1 MDAAEAV
8 TDRMVSRELY
18 AKGIATKVQNQLS
31 ALEAA
36 LVADLAAAL
45 ARLSGK
51 DEARLLAGNYTTDR
65 LKRMIAQVQQFSID
79 WADIVQ
85 TQLETGAIDL
95 IQAEIEF
102 EQRFVAAYAGD
113 AAITIALDANITPQQ
128 VFTAARRRPMETK
141 VMKEVFPEMSRNVK
155 RRVVESLRASYQAGD
170 SVGQAMTRMRSD
182 SELGINRRGAEGLV
196 RTGLAHYASNATL
209 DALKALGVEKVEW
222 VSTLDSR
229 TTAICR
235 SLDRRVF
242 DINDAK
248 LPLPPRH
255 FRCRSA
261 IVAHFEDLPD
271 GRRAA
276 RDSEGN
282 GTTVPASMNY
292 EEWLRKQPK
301 GFAREILGETQYK
314 IWSTGVPVS
323 KFTDKYATRE
333 FTATELRARYAS
345 LFDDE
350 RAKAA

>member
-18 AKGIATKVQNQLS
+18 AKGIATKVRNQLA
-31 ALEAA
+31 ALERA
-36 LVADLAAAL
+36 LEADLAAAL
-45 ARLSGK
+45 ARLSAK
-51 DEARLLAGNYTTDR
+51 DESRLLAGNYTTER
-65 LKRMIAQVQQFSID
+65 LKRLIAQVQQFSID

-85 TQLETGAIDL
+85 SQLEAGALDL
-95 IQAEIEF
+95 IEAEIEF

-113 AAITIALDANITPQQ
+113 SAINVALDAGITPRQ
-128 VFTAARRRPMETK
+128 VFTAAKRRPMETK
-141 VMKEVFPEMSRNVK
+141 VMKEVFPDMKANVK

-170 SVGQAMTRMRSD
+170 TIGQAMSRMRSD

-196 RTGLAHYASNATL
+196 RTGLAHYSSNATL

-222 VSTLDSR
+222 ISTLDSR
-229 TTAICR
+229 TTTICR

-248 LPLPPRH
+248 MPLPPRH

-261 IVAHFEDLPD
+261 IVANFEDLDDGKRAAKGPD
-271 GRRAA
+271 GKG
-276 RDSEGN
+276 EQ
-282 GTTVPASMNY
+282 VPASLDY
-292 EEWLRKQPK
+292 ESWLRRQPK
-301 GFAREILGETQYK
+301 GFAKEILGATQYK

-333 FTATELRARYAS
+333 FTATELKARYAS
-345 LFDDE
+345 LFRDE
-350 RAKAA
+350 VAKAA